1 MGLEQLDREAL
12 VTMAVQVARTHA
24 DPALDRVYPGNL
36 AAVAANTADDMV
48 LLLLAERTAAGAVG
62 ATVEELLTVNKRRF
76 GALALDPAAL
86 DRALGNLVASGRLQH
101 DGKLYRL

>member
-1 MGLEQLDREAL
+1 
-12 VTMAVQVARTHA
+12 MAVQVARTHA
-24 DPALDRVYPGNL
+24 DPSLDRVYPGNL
-36 AAVAANTADDMV
+36 AAIAAATADDMV
-48 LLLLAERTAAGAVG
+48 LLLLAERSAAGAVG

-76 GALALDPAAL
+76 GTLALEPAAL